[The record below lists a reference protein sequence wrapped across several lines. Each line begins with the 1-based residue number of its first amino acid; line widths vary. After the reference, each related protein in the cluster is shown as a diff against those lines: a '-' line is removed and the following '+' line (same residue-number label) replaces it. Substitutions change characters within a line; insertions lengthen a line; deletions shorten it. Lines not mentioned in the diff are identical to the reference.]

1 MNQSNSVKR
10 ELSFLL
16 VSLFILAAG
25 LVWVR
30 ALTVKSTYQFVG
42 QERQYRQLEQET
54 QALRVRW
61 LKLTSPKKLEGLANQ
76 LGLEPPKVGQNLKL
90 KSQNLKGMNI
100 QRAILHSP

>member
-16 VSLFILAAG
+16 VSLFVLAAG

-61 LKLTSPKKLEGLANQ
+61 LKLTAPKKLEGLANQ

-90 KSQNLKGMNI
+90 KSQNPEGKKL
-100 QRAILHSP
+100 